1 MTQKDKS
8 WTRGEKI
15 SIISLLLAFTMALI
29 TIRTN
34 KDIRCS
40 IASDCDKPQPV
51 TVIKTPNES
60 KVPQND
66 KSEPVFPNSDK
77 KSVQSQQI
85 SSPSSNPGMNESP
98 ALSSPSNR
106 LNPTK
111 EQSSKTYKNYENDF
125 VIFKYPDNWHEIN
138 IVNMSKEFVTF
149 VSNEPSERLSVAVD
163 SLRKDLKLE
172 KIDDFLE
179 KEKSDIKSPTS
190 QASFVAMTIK
200 NINGR
205 RFGEVVS
212 TDRTKKNKIIK
223 SFFIQKDKIYT
234 VTYIQKDFDLPP
246 VGINIVLESINP
258 K

>member
-1 MTQKDKS
+1 MNKKDNI
-8 WTRGEKI
+8 WTRTERITLIGVI
-15 SIISLLLAFTMALI
+15 TGIVTAITGIIALI
-29 TIRTN
+29 LAQPIT
-34 KDIRCS
+34 RCS
-40 IASDCDKPQPV
+40 LFTIDCPPKV
-51 TVIKTPNES
+51 NVISPAGDPIPKQSQVPNNTISSSSNLGMKKTPVP
-60 KVPQND
+60 KVD
-66 KSEPVFPNSDK
+66 IV
-77 KSVQSQQI
+77 
-85 SSPSSNPGMNESP
+85 PSSN
-98 ALSSPSNR
+98 SS
-106 LNPTK
+106 NPVK
-111 EQSSKTYKNYENDF
+111 DRSSKIHENYENDF
-125 VIFKYPDNWHEIN
+125 VSFKYPNNWREIG